1 MAGFRLF
8 RGYAQ
13 RTPKFLACF
22 QVARGEVHTKAV
34 RTIEELESVYNER
47 KCFINES
54 KNYTLIDEQTIFANN
69 ELGLRHIEVYG
80 FDYDYTLASYSNTL
94 HYLIYDLAV
103 KELISTYGY
112 PRGIEVM
119 KYDPHFAIRGLHF
132 DTSSGLLLKVDA
144 FHNIMLGSVYRG
156 LQPVPNDEVFKIYE
170 GTHLAI
176 TKINPSNFL
185 NGPRRTMHHMIDLF
199 SYPEMVLISNVIE
212 FFQQRGIPY
221 DPEYLFRDCQQAVQN
236 VHKSGKMYQAVIND
250 IDKYLKKSPHLGEL
264 LQRLVS
270 SGKMLFL
277 ITNSGFEF
285 VKKGMDHMIGKGWRD
300 LFDVV
305 ITQARKP
312 SFYHQQASRPF
323 RCVDTRLYRP
333 MWQKVSALCKGQVYI
348 EGNIEQFI
356 KFTGWYGPNVLY
368 FGDHVY
374 SDLRD
379 PVLHHG
385 WRTGAIIPELE
396 SEIKNGNSLEFQR
409 SVVWLTNLQDL
420 ILQLKAFPPSSKRAQ
435 LTDEWKRERRE
446 LKLKLKALFNPR
458 FGSVFRTYT
467 NSTYFTRR
475 LVRFADLYMS
485 SVENLLNYPL
495 NYTFY
500 PRRAALPH
508 EAVLDFRT
516 NRVPQYQTYPS
527 AKN

>member
-1 MAGFRLF
+1 MAGCRVL
-8 RGYAQ
+8 RG
-13 RTPKFLACF
+13 F
-22 QVARGEVHTKAV
+22 VRGCRKLEAGLRVVRYKIHTKAAATV
-34 RTIEELESVYNER
+34 EELENVYAER
-47 KCFINES
+47 KCSIYES
-54 KNYTLIDEQTIFANN
+54 TNHTLVDEQAIFANN
-69 ELGLRHIEVYG
+69 ELGLRHIDVYG
-80 FDYDYTLASYSNTL
+80 FDYDYTLASYSDAL
-94 HYLIYDLAV
+94 HFLIYDLAV
-103 KELISTYGY
+103 MELVSTFGY
-112 PRGIEVM
+112 PRGIEEM
-119 KYDPHFAIRGLHF
+119 KYDPDFAIRGLHF
-132 DTSSGLLLKVDA
+132 DTSNGLLLKVDA

-156 LQPVPNDEVFKIYE
+156 LQPVPNEEVFKIYE

-199 SYPEMVLISNVIE
+199 SYPEMVLLSNVIE
-212 FFQQRGIPY
+212 FFQQKGIPY
-221 DPEYLFRDCQQAVQN
+221 DPEYLFRDCEQAVQN

-250 IDKYLKKSPHLGEL
+250 IDTYLERSPLLGEL
-264 LQRLVS
+264 LNGLVS

-277 ITNSGFEF
+277 ITNSGYEF
-285 VKKGMDHMIGKGWRD
+285 VKKGMDHIIGKGWRD
-300 LFDVV
+300 LFDVI

-312 SFYHQQASRPF
+312 SFYHQHASRPF
-323 RCVDTRLYRP
+323 RCLDTRLYRP
-333 MWQKVSALCKGQVYI
+333 TWQKVSALCKGQVYM

-396 SEIKNGNSLEFQR
+396 TEIRKSNSPEFQR
-409 SVVWLTNLQDL
+409 SVIWLSSLQDL
-420 ILQLKAFPPSSKRAQ
+420 LIQLKAFPPSPRQAQ
-435 LTDEWKRERRE
+435 LKEEWKQERRE
-446 LKLKLKALFNPR
+446 LRWNLKALFNPR
-458 FGSVFRTYT
+458 FGSVFRTYN

-485 SVENLLNYPL
+485 SVENLLKYPS

-500 PRRAALPH
+500 PRRTALPH
-508 EAVLDFRT
+508 EAVLDLRT
-516 NRVPQYQTYPS
+516 TAPVPNQQIFPDS
-527 AKN
+527 